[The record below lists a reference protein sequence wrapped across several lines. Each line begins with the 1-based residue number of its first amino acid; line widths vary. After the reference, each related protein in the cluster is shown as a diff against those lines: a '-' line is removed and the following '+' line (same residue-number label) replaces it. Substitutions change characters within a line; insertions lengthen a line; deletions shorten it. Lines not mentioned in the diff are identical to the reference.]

1 MRVVHFYDIIIT
13 KSPYSLIIKTNP
25 FVQTVISCV
34 YTCYD
39 LTLINIRSVQ
49 RWGHNSKVLYQV
61 SAFSCYSA
69 YWQRP
74 KLFKK
79 LLFVDFLRREA
90 WVYDLKFR
98 KKISETIILWC
109 VCQGKGDIALDK
121 YPIQISNATC
131 NFRNNICDFIFLF
144 LKDGQAFFFNFHD
157 FRFFPSN
164 YRVYF
169 FMPVIASFINCR
181 C

>member
-1 MRVVHFYDIIIT
+1 MI
-13 KSPYSLIIKTNP
+13 P
-25 FVQTVISCV
+25 CV

-39 LTLINIRSVQ
+39 LTLINIRSIQ

-61 SAFSCYSA
+61 SAFGCDSA

-90 WVYDLKFR
+90 WIYDFEFW

-109 VCQGKGDIALDK
+109 VCQGKGDIDLDK

-144 LKDGQAFFFNFHD
+144 LKDGQAFFFSISMISD
-157 FRFFPSN
+157 FFLPII
-164 YRVYF
+164 V
-169 FMPVIASFINCR
+169 FISLCQSSPRLLIVVVNSWEFL
-181 C
+181 